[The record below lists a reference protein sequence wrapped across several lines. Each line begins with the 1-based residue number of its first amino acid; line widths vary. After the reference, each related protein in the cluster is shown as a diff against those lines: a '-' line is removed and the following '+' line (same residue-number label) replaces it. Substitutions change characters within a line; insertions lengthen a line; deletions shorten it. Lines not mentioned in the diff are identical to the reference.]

1 MAAAEDDRAARL
13 LERLL
18 TDAELR
24 ARFRRDPAAVAR
36 EAQLEKLAGDF
47 SGGSAMQTLEARE
60 SRSSLAGVMMAAA
73 LEGIAGVGLAHHA
86 AGSGQGLPR
95 EVHRVLARHE
105 DQQGPAAPAGHVA
118 SVASPSPADLAT
130 PEGAAAD
137 QAASQADGT
146 WSSGG
151 PGDAGVFPVV
161 DPDHAS
167 HAGATDPLDGTDA
180 ADDGSSDVAEDG
192 GSGDTEA
199 EADQESDG
207 DDGEDEG
214 GDGEDDG
221 DDEPDE
227 DEPDDSNDA
236 LDESTHDQDSG
247 GDDGDGGDSAEPAA
261 PAPPADDGDLAD
273 LSAPIDETDGGA
285 AGAISPYPGDQAPQA
300 EIATWMG
307 REARRRGLPPE
318 LPVMASLV
326 ESSLHNL
333 DHGDRDSEGF
343 FQMRLGIWNNGRYAG
358 YPDKPELQL
367 QWFLDKALEVK
378 QQRVAQGRSVD
389 DPSQYGEWIADVERP
404 AAPYRGRY
412 QLRLDDAEALLRNGG
427 SGGGS
432 GHDAADLADAVAT
445 GGGVHAGPQGRAAI
459 DEAEKY
465 LGTPYRWG
473 GSSPQTGFDCSGL
486 VQWAF
491 AKVGVRIPRT
501 TDLQF
506 AASNGQHI
514 GRRDLLPGDVVFF
527 RDSTGYIH
535 HEGIYLGN
543 DKFLH
548 APHTGDVVK
557 VSSLDE
563 SYYAQQFAGGRRFAA
578 AERVVASSAASDR
591 APAVAARS
599 VRAAMSAAAR
609 DATEARRPGT
619 LLFQAVRDQET
630 RKAAIRYPD
639 DD

>member
-86 AGSGQGLPR
+86 AGNGQGLPR

-105 DQQGPAAPAGHVA
+105 DQQGPAAAPAGHHA
-118 SVASPSPADLAT
+118 SFASPSPADLAT
-130 PEGAAAD
+130 P
-137 QAASQADGT
+137 DGT
-146 WSSGG
+146 WSSGD

-285 AGAISPYPGDQAPQA
+285 
-300 EIATWMG
+300 T
-307 REARRRGLPPE
+307 
-318 LPVMASLV
+318 
-326 ESSLHNL
+326 
-333 DHGDRDSEGF
+333 
-343 FQMRLGIWNNGRYAG
+343 
-358 YPDKPELQL
+358 
-367 QWFLDKALEVK
+367 
-378 QQRVAQGRSVD
+378 
-389 DPSQYGEWIADVERP
+389 
-404 AAPYRGRY
+404 
-412 QLRLDDAEALLRNGG
+412 
-427 SGGGS
+427 
-432 GHDAADLADAVAT
+432 
-445 GGGVHAGPQGRAAI
+445 
-459 DEAEKY
+459 
-465 LGTPYRWG
+465 
-473 GSSPQTGFDCSGL
+473 
-486 VQWAF
+486 
-491 AKVGVRIPRT
+491 
-501 TDLQF
+501 
-506 AASNGQHI
+506 
-514 GRRDLLPGDVVFF
+514 
-527 RDSTGYIH
+527 
-535 HEGIYLGN
+535 
-543 DKFLH
+543 
-548 APHTGDVVK
+548 
-557 VSSLDE
+557 
-563 SYYAQQFAGGRRFAA
+563 
-578 AERVVASSAASDR
+578 
-591 APAVAARS
+591 
-599 VRAAMSAAAR
+599 
-609 DATEARRPGT
+609 
-619 LLFQAVRDQET
+619 
-630 RKAAIRYPD
+630 
-639 DD
+639 